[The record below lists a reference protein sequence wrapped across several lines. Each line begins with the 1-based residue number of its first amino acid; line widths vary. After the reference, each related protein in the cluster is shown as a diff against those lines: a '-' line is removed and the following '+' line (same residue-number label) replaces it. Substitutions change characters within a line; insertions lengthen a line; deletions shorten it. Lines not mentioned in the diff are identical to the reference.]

1 MIWKY
6 FKILFIFQFSVYISI
21 YAAHLYDSVILYAKA
36 LNQSIHNRESSS
48 GEIIDIS
55 KIARDGREITNNI
68 IKMGGYKSISG
79 NYIHIDATGNSEGNY
94 TAFSVKRKNYTT
106 INKIS
111 GFNFTCGYYPVEV
124 GGWSQIQNQNQNSE
138 YVLRYNP
145 LYNIEWINYK
155 PVDEPHCG
163 YDGSKCPRPQGLTET
178 LAAVLGGKFQM
189 CEKCSM
195 TTVYFFHI
203 KLSV

>member
-79 NYIHIDATGNSEGNY
+79 NYIHIDATGNSEGN
-94 TAFSVKRKNYTT
+94 
-106 INKIS
+106 
-111 GFNFTCGYYPVEV
+111 
-124 GGWSQIQNQNQNSE
+124 
-138 YVLRYNP
+138 
-145 LYNIEWINYK
+145 
-155 PVDEPHCG
+155 
-163 YDGSKCPRPQGLTET
+163 
-178 LAAVLGGKFQM
+178 
-189 CEKCSM
+189 
-195 TTVYFFHI
+195 
-203 KLSV
+203 